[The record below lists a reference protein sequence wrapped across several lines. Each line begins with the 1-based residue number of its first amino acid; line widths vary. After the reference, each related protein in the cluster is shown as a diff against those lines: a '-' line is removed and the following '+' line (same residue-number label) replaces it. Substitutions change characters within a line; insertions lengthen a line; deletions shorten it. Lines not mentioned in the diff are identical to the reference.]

1 MTSLHLAAA
10 IQNEVTFFVVEALLN
25 NEAIVNKRN
34 QPEMDTPLILAVRHL
49 DTPDVEDVVL
59 LLLKKKADVGCRN
72 KVNYPPGLSRAVK
85 IKYIFYQS
93 GTSI

>member
-1 MTSLHLAAA
+1 MHLAAA

-25 NEAIVNKRN
+25 SGLSSSKRN

-49 DTPDVEDVVL
+49 DTPDLEDVVL

-72 KVNYPPGLSRAVK
+72 KVNYPSDSRK
-85 IKYIFYQS
+85 RLKSNFS
-93 GTSI
+93 F

>member
-1 MTSLHLAAA
+1 MSSLHLAAS

-25 NEAIVNKRN
+25 SGAIVNKRN

-49 DTPDVEDVVL
+49 DTPDLEDVVL

-72 KVNYPPGLSRAVK
+72 KVNYPSDSRK
-85 IKYIFYQS
+85 RLKSNLNF
-93 GTSI
+93 